1 MDWEF
6 AVSLTVTG
14 IVVVFVVLV
23 VLCMLIKLFGF
34 ALSGAAR
41 KGSKGE
47 KKDRVADAVHTEK
60 SVQPA
65 DTVKN
70 AETDGT
76 IAAISAAVAYMMEC
90 CGMGPDDYRIT
101 NISRAK
107 KLRRSAQGVKPRSAW
122 SAAGISDAMR

>member
-6 AVSLTVTG
+6 AISLTVTG

-23 VLCMLIKLFGF
+23 VLFLIIKLFGL
-34 ALSGAAR
+34 ALNGAVR
-41 KGSKGE
+41 KGGRGE
-47 KKDRVADAVHTEK
+47 KKESVADAVQTGK
-60 SVQPA
+60 SAQPA
-65 DTVKN
+65 ETVKN
-70 AETDGT
+70 AEADGT

-90 CGMGPDDYRIT
+90 CGLGPDDYRIT

-107 KLRRSAQGVKPRSAW
+107 KLKRSAQGVKPRSAW

>member
-41 KGSKGE
+41 KGGKGE
-47 KKDRVADAVHTEK
+47 KKDRVADAVHT
-60 SVQPA
+60 
-65 DTVKN
+65 
-70 AETDGT
+70 
-76 IAAISAAVAYMMEC
+76 
-90 CGMGPDDYRIT
+90 
-101 NISRAK
+101 
-107 KLRRSAQGVKPRSAW
+107 
-122 SAAGISDAMR
+122 